1 MLRSLVAE
9 CRCGALL
16 FRMLPLF
23 HLMLSTGLDHGAGPV
38 LSPADFPLCC
48 LAVSLSPLTCPP
60 GLRLPFTE
68 VLKLLLD
75 HVRFS
80 YNIKMIDKPSICSD
94 WPSPLTLEL
103 HSGKNTFIVNLNQR
117 INYV

>member
-1 MLRSLVAE
+1 MWKVKTMAGVLGRNCLI
-9 CRCGALL
+9 
-16 FRMLPLF
+16 PL
-23 HLMLSTGLDHGAGPV
+23 
-38 LSPADFPLCC
+38 
-48 LAVSLSPLTCPP
+48 
-60 GLRLPFTE
+60 TE
-68 VLKLLLD
+68 VLKLLFD
-75 HVRFS
+75 PVKFS